1 MPLKDY
7 HHALMDGLW
16 FVGEQLIP
24 PCPAGMHGRRIYI
37 PGQHSQSYDY
47 GYLNTIRL
55 EQLLIEYYHQDFF
68 FFFKQMGNKLGKL
81 LKIDEVTNTA
91 I

>member
-37 PGQHSQSYDY
+37 PAQPKLRLWLSKYD
-47 GYLNTIRL
+47 TIGTIAHRVL
-55 EQLLIEYYHQDFF
+55 SSGFF
-68 FFFKQMGNKLGKL
+68 FFF
-81 LKIDEVTNTA
+81 
-91 I
+91 